1 MCTHVLNF
9 NSFKS
14 SQLCKLYLINIV
26 TRMCCNYV
34 TYVLW
39 HISRPWGRGIY
50 WHILKVHNLGG
61 GGGGTKFGK
70 FSKFNTV
77 GTNNWC
83 PWNFRGFR
91 MNWIYLSE
99 TLLGP
104 TGHFSNGQ
112 KRQKRAEGFWFGVN
126 FTHFCLSVV
135 YVNLFLENH
144 SIVSHEILY
153 SCPWYK
159 IGGQY
164 IQTMAPVCWRPYWGY
179 FGGLFWDMYLFFL
192 IYVQYFVVKFCSGVL
207 GINLIITN
215 TVFFWN
221 HVPIFRG
228 SF

>member
-1 MCTHVLNF
+1 MT
-9 NSFKS
+9 
-14 SQLCKLYLINIV
+14 YLKA
-26 TRMCCNYV
+26 M
-34 TYVLW
+34 
-39 HISRPWGRGIY
+39 GQG
-50 WHILKVHNLGG
+50 HILTYFKGTQFGG
-61 GGGGTKFGK
+61 GGGGGGGGGARGTKFGK